1 MPGTVPTIQRPCNPC
16 CCCNNI
22 EVKWMHF
29 TIPKK
34 ILILDTYRNAN
45 VMLIVSKCWLVLVL
59 TLPRDCVTGR
69 STSAVSDAYHLTYDS
84 RQLSNADT
92 STSLL
97 NVECAI
103 FDQICQT
110 TGDIRHP
117 CIITRVLMMGT
128 RAPRHLSRVPRHVS
142 RYKQLNTGEG
152 RKLHSV
158 SVLTRVPSYC

>member
-1 MPGTVPTIQRPCNPC
+1 M
-16 CCCNNI
+16 
-22 EVKWMHF
+22 
-29 TIPKK
+29 
-34 ILILDTYRNAN
+34 LILT
-45 VMLIVSKCWLVLVL
+45 KCWLVLVL

-69 STSAVSDAYHLTYDS
+69 STAAPQHRSTTAVSDAYHLTYDS
-84 RQLSNADT
+84 RQLSTADT

-117 CIITRVLMMGT
+117 CIITTVLMMGT
-128 RAPRHLSRVPRHVS
+128 RAPRHLSRVTRHVS

-152 RKLHSV
+152 RKLHSA

>member
-1 MPGTVPTIQRPCNPC
+1 M
-16 CCCNNI
+16 
-22 EVKWMHF
+22 
-29 TIPKK
+29 
-34 ILILDTYRNAN
+34 LILT
-45 VMLIVSKCWLVLVL
+45 KCWLVLVL

-69 STSAVSDAYHLTYDS
+69 STAAVSDAYHLTYDS
-84 RQLSNADT
+84 RQLSTADT

-128 RAPRHLSRVPRHVS
+128 RAPRHLSRVTRHVS

-152 RKLHSV
+152 RKLHSA
-158 SVLTRVPSYC
+158 SVLTRVPSYCWVSPVELRTNLSQRLCEVFTIRAFSWLKAPTSVFTFKTLC

>member
-1 MPGTVPTIQRPCNPC
+1 MQFIYNSQKIMPNL
-16 CCCNNI
+16 
-22 EVKWMHF
+22 
-29 TIPKK
+29 KK
-34 ILILDTYRNAN
+34 HISILVQYTLLKSWFLDTYRNAN

-69 STSAVSDAYHLTYDS
+69 STAAVSDAYHLTYDS
-84 RQLSNADT
+84 RQLSTADT

-152 RKLHSV
+152 RKLHSA

>member
-1 MPGTVPTIQRPCNPC
+1 
-16 CCCNNI
+16 
-22 EVKWMHF
+22 MHF

-69 STSAVSDAYHLTYDS
+69 STAAVSDAYHLTYDS
-84 RQLSNADT
+84 SQLSTAADT

-128 RAPRHLSRVPRHVS
+128 RATSPVPCHASRV
-142 RYKQLNTGEG
+142 QI
-152 RKLHSV
+152 
-158 SVLTRVPSYC
+158 

>member
-1 MPGTVPTIQRPCNPC
+1 MQ
-16 CCCNNI
+16 
-22 EVKWMHF
+22 F
-29 TIPKK
+29 PKNYAQPQIK
-34 ILILDTYRNAN
+34 HISTLYNLFSWFLDTYRNVK

-69 STSAVSDAYHLTYDS
+69 STTAVSDAYHLTYDS
-84 RQLSNADT
+84 RQLSTADT

-128 RAPRHLSRVPRHVS
+128 RAPRHLSRVTRHVS

-152 RKLHSV
+152 RKLHSA